1 MKNKEL
7 MGYYWDG
14 KDSFVIEKQDNGST
28 KIIKEE
34 FRNLDHQVE
43 EARKMQKECYNR

>member
-1 MKNKEL
+1 MKSKEL

-14 KDSFVIEKQDNGST
+14 KDSFVIEKQENGST